1 MANIQMT
8 CYSNSLRVTVEFNV
22 ILPQPVSHEIGLNS
36 GSKRKKYPV
45 LWLLHGATDD
55 HTTWQRRT
63 SIERYA
69 APLGLAIVMPNGHL
83 SSYVNMA
90 HGEKFY
96 DFISKELPEL
106 VYKIFPV
113 SDKREDNFIAG
124 NSMGGFGA
132 MMIGINN
139 PDRYAAIGCFSA
151 AARHGNQSET
161 HKASGL
167 FSDSIQNQF
176 DYILFG
182 GEDTTNT
189 LWDTYYMADKNKNR
203 KNLPRIFHT
212 IGKGDFLLEEARS
225 TRDFFQNIPG
235 NPYQYVYE
243 EHEGVHGWD
252 YWDAHITDF
261 LDFLNLKQPVEK
273 IAN

>member
-1 MANIQMT
+1 
-8 CYSNSLRVTVEFNV
+8 
-22 ILPQPVSHEIGLNS
+22 
-36 GSKRKKYPV
+36 
-45 LWLLHGATDD
+45 
-55 HTTWQRRT
+55 
-63 SIERYA
+63 
-69 APLGLAIVMPNGHL
+69 
-83 SSYVNMA
+83 
-90 HGEKFY
+90 
-96 DFISKELPEL
+96 
-106 VYKIFPV
+106 
-113 SDKREDNFIAG
+113 
-124 NSMGGFGA
+124 